1 MWIAVSSG
9 PLNSNDAVDE
19 LRDCDHNAQ
28 ASQGFGVDG
37 VSSWL
42 AGVGD
47 GVTPWLGTVLACAN
61 TTDRRIL
68 SSCFINDAFFNALS
82 HLAIIFL
89 IFLWPQWH
97 LKTAKD

>member
-9 PLNSNDAVDE
+9 PLNSNDALDE

-47 GVTPWLGTVLACAN
+47 GVTPWLGTTQGVDCRENNIIIITFVLS
-61 TTDRRIL
+61 R
-68 SSCFINDAFFNALS
+68 
-82 HLAIIFL
+82 
-89 IFLWPQWH
+89 
-97 LKTAKD
+97 K